1 VPSPGGQR
9 VHVDGQDVTETL
21 YTPAVSEVAASLSQR
36 LDVRAFADDLQRRH
50 AARGPAVVE
59 GRDAGT
65 VVFPEAECKFYLD
78 ASPGAR
84 ARRRYAEQRA
94 GGHAADL
101 EAIRVAIGARD
112 DADRTRPIAPL
123 ERSTDATYVDSSDL
137 TVDDVVD
144 LMAKEVERACSTR
157 S

>member
-1 VPSPGGQR
+1 MR
-9 VHVDGQDVTETL
+9 VDGPDVTETL
-21 YTPAVSEVAASLSQR
+21 YTPAVSELAASLSQR
-36 LDVRAFADDLQRRH
+36 LDVRAFADDLQRGH

-84 ARRRYAEQRA
+84 ARRRRGGGPVATRRPGGDPHGNPSA
-94 GGHAADL
+94 GRRGPDAARRL
-101 EAIRVAIGARD
+101 SRKSA
-112 DADRTRPIAPL
+112 
-123 ERSTDATYVDSSDL
+123 DATYVDSSDM
-137 TVDDVVD
+137 TVDEVVE
-144 LMAKEVERACSTR
+144 LMAKEVEQACSTR